1 MDPSSTSL
9 VARYRPLRSI
19 SACDAHAM
27 YGLFSQYYGNANAD
41 IFLRDLSG
49 KNGAI
54 IVRER
59 GSKTIRGFTTIKRL
73 ELKDGSRKAIG
84 VFSGDTILHPD
95 FWGNRA
101 LKDGF
106 ARHVVSVMLTSPL
119 TRVYWLLISK
129 GYKTYMLMAQNF
141 RNYYPRH
148 DKPNDERLKTLT
160 RQYVDILFPG
170 KFDPERG
177 ILDFGEGAQH
187 LHPDVAPITP
197 EMSRSVPAIA
207 HFEKCNP
214 HWAKGHELPC
224 IAEVSMALVLQYFRK
239 QRRKATP
246 PRGSEVAPEPLK
258 SAEEQIA
265 E

>member
-1 MDPSSTSL
+1 MDPRNTSL

-27 YGLFSQYYGNANAD
+27 YGLFSQYYGNATAD
-41 IFLRDLSG
+41 IFLRDLSA
-49 KNGAI
+49 KNGAV

-84 VFSGDTILHPD
+84 IFSGDTILHPD
-95 FWGNRA
+95 FWGDRA

-106 ARHVVSVMLTSPL
+106 ARYMISEMLTSPL

-148 DKPNDERLKTLT
+148 DRSDDGRLKALT
-160 RQYVDILFPG
+160 QQYVDVLFPG
-170 KFDPERG
+170 KFDPQRG
-177 ILDFGEGAQH
+177 ILDFGDGAQH
-187 LHPDVAPITP
+187 LRPEVAPITP
-197 EMSRSVPAIA
+197 EMSGSVPAIA
-207 HFEKCNP
+207 YFEKCNP
-214 HWAKGHELPC
+214 HWKKGHELPC
-224 IAEVSMALVLQYFRK
+224 IAEVSMALVLPYFRK
-239 QRRKATP
+239 QRRKVAK
-246 PRGSEVAPEPLK
+246 PRPLEVDPAQRPQIEK
-258 SAEEQIA
+258 QIA
-265 E
+265 G